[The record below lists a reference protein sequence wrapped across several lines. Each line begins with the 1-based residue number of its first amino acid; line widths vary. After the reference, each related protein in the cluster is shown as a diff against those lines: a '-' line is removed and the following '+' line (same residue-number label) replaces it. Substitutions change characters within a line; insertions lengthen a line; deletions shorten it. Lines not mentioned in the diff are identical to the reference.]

1 MATLLS
7 NFRWNGSFPEVS
19 NNKKKKK
26 KSLPNIIATFHE
38 HIFAFNVTALRHAT
52 RIYQQYPNV
61 NTVSRGIMS
70 IA

>member
-26 KSLPNIIATFHE
+26 EKFT
-38 HIFAFNVTALRHAT
+38 
-52 RIYQQYPNV
+52 
-61 NTVSRGIMS
+61 
-70 IA
+70 